1 MTLLLN
7 ILLFVIGIFVILFL
21 WLGIAGDN
29 FDVAL
34 LALMLLCLFVQF
46 FDMRAMY
53 VFAGAFML
61 MLLLDQIWPGTR
73 GGWH

>member
-7 ILLFVIGIFVILFL
+7 ILLFVVGIFVILFL
-21 WLGIAGDN
+21 FLGIAGDN

-34 LALMLLCLFVQF
+34 LVLMFICLFVQF

-61 MLLLDQIWPGTR
+61 ILLLDQLWPGSR